1 MCMFFNAPVAQ
12 LDRVLGYEPRGREF
26 ESLRARHFSFTA
38 RFSGVNMTNEYLK
51 NNIESYVEWFN
62 QRSQK
67 TVLTYAHEFDA
78 SQSQLKCLIVNKQY
92 DYEEIQFTA
101 YGTNK
106 TKEWSVDSSF
116 IKGDPSNAMSE
127 SVYKLDNIDSLTRF
141 SNCIRNLLMDILV
154 DEETG
159 LRT

>member
-1 MCMFFNAPVAQ
+1 LLQDIP
-12 LDRVLGYEPRGREF
+12 
-26 ESLRARHFSFTA
+26 
-38 RFSGVNMTNEYLK
+38 GVSMTNEYESFIQSQKSKPAKELLEYKTLHDLK

-78 SQSQLKCLIVNKQY
+78 SQSQLKCLIINKQY

-127 SVYKLDNIDSLTRF
+127 SVYKLDNIDSLTGF